1 MRILRREHEVILM
14 GPTGAAADNIGGN
27 TIHTALDWSEAK
39 PDTSTEDP
47 MTVGKQNNY
56 DR

>member
-1 MRILRREHEVILM
+1 M